1 MGFQSIMV
9 KKVHETSIISQIN
22 YPGVDFV
29 VLDMNLHDWEAATQF
44 IAGNFLTPGRWGSS

>member
-1 MGFQSIMV
+1 MV

-44 IAGNFLTPGRWGSS
+44 IAGNFLTP